1 MKSRICYHLR
11 TVFCE
16 ILKIRGEEMHNPVFS
31 VSNFGAFDYSMGKH
45 QPGEGPERIVSSYE
59 FEFFTEKGVGGL
71 RIDSTFY
78 QASRGGCLLAKPGQT
93 ESVIKPYKGYYLNIV
108 TQDPELCDMLDH
120 LPNSFTLWNM
130 GEVVKL
136 IHKMINTEDKQ
147 SLVSRMKLQSD
158 VCQILALL
166 YKYRRT
172 ANSDVSTLQHQKNL
186 LMVDKYIRDHLS
198 EELTL
203 ASLAKLCNL
212 DPSYFHKL
220 YTAAFGRTPAQRILG
235 FRIAA
240 AKTALIENKISLGE
254 IAARCGFSSQTYFC
268 YKFKQVTDMTP
279 MQYRSEMLSRP
290 KA

>member
-1 MKSRICYHLR
+1 
-11 TVFCE
+11 
-16 ILKIRGEEMHNPVFS
+16 MHNPIFLVH
-31 VSNFGAFDYSMGKH
+31 NFGAFDYSMGRH
-45 QPGEGPERIVSSYE
+45 RPGEGPERIVSAYE
-59 FEFFTEKGVGGL
+59 FEFFTEKGEGGL
-71 RIDSTFY
+71 RIDGAFY
-78 QASRGGCLLAKPGQT
+78 QASRGGCLLAKPGQL

-130 GEVVKL
+130 GELVKL
-136 IHKMINTEDKQ
+136 IHKMINTEDKE
-147 SLVSRMKLQSD
+147 SLVSRMQLQSYA
-158 VCQILALL
+158 CQILAIL
-166 YKYRRT
+166 YKYRRSAQNT
-172 ANSDVSTLQHQKNL
+172 DVSTLQHQKNL

-198 EELTL
+198 EELSL

-240 AKTALIENKISLGE
+240 AKTALIENKISLAE

-290 KA
+290 KE